1 MNNYLKPTYYLDCD
15 HPAIQQTV
23 SQITEGCK
31 DQIEAL
37 QKLFL
42 LVRDQIPYN
51 MYAVTGNP
59 LYYKSSQVFRMG
71 TGYCLQK
78 AILFTSLGR
87 AAGIPSRLVLA
98 AIRNHLTPP
107 EVVEILGGNIF
118 FPHAYSQF
126 FLAGRWVNIAA
137 TYDKPLSERM
147 GTAVLEFNGYD
158 DTLLPETDL
167 DGRRFIEYME
177 NFGTFDDLPWQL
189 ITEKMPH
196 YYPKGLQDWFNDD
209 PPACLNYKQNSS
221 KSSNKK

>member
-1 MNNYLKPTYYLDCD
+1 LNLDCN
-15 HPAIQQTV
+15 HPVIQKTINQVTA
-23 SQITEGCK
+23 GCQ
-31 DQIEAL
+31 DEIEVM

-42 LVRDQIPYN
+42 FVRDQIPYN
-51 MYAVTGNP
+51 MYAVSGNP
-59 LYYKSSQVFRMG
+59 LYYRSSKVLEMG
-71 TGYCLQK
+71 TGYCMQK

-87 AAGIPSRLVLA
+87 AAGVPSRLVLA

-126 FLAGRWVNIAA
+126 FLAGRWINIAA

-147 GTAVLEFNGYD
+147 GTAVLEFNGHD

-167 DGRRFIEYME
+167 AGRRFIEYME

-196 YYPKGLQDWFNDD
+196 YYPRGLEYWFNDG
-209 PPACLNYKQNSS
+209 PPLCLTYKPNG
-221 KSSNKK
+221 SNIE

>member
-1 MNNYLKPTYYLDCD
+1 MNNYLKPTYYLDCN
-15 HPAIQQTV
+15 HPVIQKTINQVTA
-23 SQITEGCK
+23 GCQ
-31 DQIEAL
+31 DEIEVM

-42 LVRDQIPYN
+42 FVRDQIPYN
-51 MYAVTGNP
+51 MYAVSGNP
-59 LYYKSSQVFRMG
+59 LYYRSSKVLEMG
-71 TGYCLQK
+71 TGYCMQK

-87 AAGIPSRLVLA
+87 AAGVPSRLVLA

-126 FLAGRWVNIAA
+126 FLAGRWINIAA

-147 GTAVLEFNGYD
+147 GTAVLEFNGHD

-167 DGRRFIEYME
+167 AGRRFIEYME

-196 YYPKGLQDWFNDD
+196 YYPRGLEYWFNDG
-209 PPACLNYKQNSS
+209 PPLCLTYKPNG
-221 KSSNKK
+221 SNIE

>member
-1 MNNYLKPTYYLDCD
+1 MNNYLKPTYYLDCN
-15 HPAIQQTV
+15 HPVIQKTINQVTA
-23 SQITEGCK
+23 GCQ
-31 DQIEAL
+31 DEIEVM

-42 LVRDQIPYN
+42 FVRDQIPYN
-51 MYAVTGNP
+51 MYAVSGNP
-59 LYYKSSQVFRMG
+59 LYYRSSKVLEMG
-71 TGYCLQK
+71 TGYCMQK

-107 EVVEILGGNIF
+107 EVVELLGGNIF

-126 FLAGRWVNIAA
+126 FLAGRWINIAA

-147 GTAVLEFNGYD
+147 GTAVLEFNGHD

-167 DGRRFIEYME
+167 AGRRFIEYME

-196 YYPKGLQDWFNDD
+196 YYPRGLEYWFNDG
-209 PPACLNYKQNSS
+209 PPLCLTYKPNG
-221 KSSNKK
+221 SNIE

>member
-1 MNNYLKPTYYLDCD
+1 MNLLDCN
-15 HPAIQQTV
+15 HPVIQKTINQVTA
-23 SQITEGCK
+23 GCQ
-31 DQIEAL
+31 DEIEVM

-42 LVRDQIPYN
+42 FVRDQIPYN
-51 MYAVTGNP
+51 MYAVSGNP
-59 LYYKSSQVFRMG
+59 LYYRSSKVLEMG
-71 TGYCLQK
+71 TGYCMQK

-87 AAGIPSRLVLA
+87 AAGVPSRLVLA

-126 FLAGRWVNIAA
+126 FLAGRWINIAA

-147 GTAVLEFNGYD
+147 GTAVLEFNGHD

-167 DGRRFIEYME
+167 AGRRFIEYME

-196 YYPKGLQDWFNDD
+196 YYPRGLEYWFNDG
-209 PPACLNYKQNSS
+209 PPLCLTYKPNG
-221 KSSNKK
+221 SNIE